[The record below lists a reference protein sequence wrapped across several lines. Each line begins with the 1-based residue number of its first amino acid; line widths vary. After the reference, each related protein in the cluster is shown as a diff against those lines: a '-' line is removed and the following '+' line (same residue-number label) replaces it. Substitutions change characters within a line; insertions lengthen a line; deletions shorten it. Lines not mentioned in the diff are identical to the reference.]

1 MNLRLGLLTKI
12 TYRPEVVW
20 FCLHAKVATTLPA
33 WLPQWCSTNPGDVHL
48 IPARDNYVFIFRW
61 GVCRQSSYTM
71 CCGNSL
77 LYSFSTRLKLLLDS
91 FECLSD
97 AILSD
102 LIICRAENFLLHYSF
117 LSVLNCAYC
126 KVSRL
131 INHMQ
136 VSWSI
141 KISTTMKPL
150 TSLLGFFSLVGYC
163 SLMCI

>member
-1 MNLRLGLLTKI
+1 MNSRLGLLTKM
-12 TYRPEVVW
+12 TYRPDVVW
-20 FCLHAKVATTLPA
+20 FCLHAK
-33 WLPQWCSTNPGDVHL
+33 WPQRCQRGCLGGVGSSGYPNTNTNQGDVHL
-48 IPARDNYVFIFRW
+48 ILARDNYVFLFRW

-102 LIICRAENFLLHYSF
+102 LIICRAENFLLHYTL
-117 LSVLNCAYC
+117 LSILYCAYC

-136 VSWSI
+136 VPW
-141 KISTTMKPL
+141 
-150 TSLLGFFSLVGYC
+150 FY
-163 SLMCI
+163 